1 MEKDASKI
9 FSVRLPGM
17 IVYLIQDLTL
27 SWMLPSAFVRVL
39 LAGNQEPKKV
49 FQGPNH
55 LKSYA
60 FDLAMLLKMQAQ
72 LLKMQAQI
80 IITRVCDSVLEIIKA
95 ARQIFLCY

>member
-60 FDLAMLLKMQAQ
+60 FDLVM

>member
-17 IVYLIQDLTL
+17 VVYLIQDLTL
-27 SWMLPSAFVRVL
+27 SCAGRKCDATSAFVRVL

-60 FDLAMLLKMQAQ
+60 FDLVM